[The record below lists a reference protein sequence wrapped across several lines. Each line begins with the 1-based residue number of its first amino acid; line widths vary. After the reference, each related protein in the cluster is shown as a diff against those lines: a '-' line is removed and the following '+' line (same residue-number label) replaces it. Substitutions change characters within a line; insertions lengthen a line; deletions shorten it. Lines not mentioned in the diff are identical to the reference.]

1 MDSISDWLQVLVPC
15 FLGAVG
21 VLLVGMFGI
30 IRSLLAK
37 SMNAVDEKFLQ
48 LFKKTDGTEHRV
60 DELGKRIVDLEHET
74 RQQVTDR
81 EVREILKEEIAP
93 FHQEYRRNA
102 ARQEIQIEKLTE
114 TVKSL
119 TVTVAVQG
127 DRMAQALSQ
136 SHGAIPFYV
145 PSHETGTMGGATPT
159 KDNHPNRRETDNTG

>member
-37 SMNAVDEKFLQ
+37 SMNAVDEKLSQ
-48 LFKKTDGTEHRV
+48 LFGKTDDTEHKVSDLGNRV
-60 DELGKRIVDLEHET
+60 MQLEHET

-102 ARQEIQIEKLTE
+102 ARQELQIEKLTE

-136 SHGAIPFYV
+136 SHGAISFY
-145 PSHETGTMGGATPT
+145 PLSREAGTMDGTTPT